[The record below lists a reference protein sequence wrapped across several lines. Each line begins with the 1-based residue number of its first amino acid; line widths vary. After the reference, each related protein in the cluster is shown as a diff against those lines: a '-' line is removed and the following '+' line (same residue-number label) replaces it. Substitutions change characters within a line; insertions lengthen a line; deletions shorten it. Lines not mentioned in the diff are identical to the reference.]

1 MGRKKLA
8 VTIISVLTAALIGV
22 GATLAVLSAISGPV
36 TATFVIG
43 DVDLVLEETTG
54 TDYKLLPG
62 VKVKK
67 DPKVTVKSGS
77 EDCWLFVRL
86 TKTGD
91 AEEYLDYAI
100 ADGWTSLDG
109 YDGVYYRSVSDVTED
124 TSFSVIK
131 DDTVTVKDTL
141 TKEKL
146 QAITNRPRLTL
157 TAYAVQSYGVDTA
170 DAAWNIIL
178 TEE

>member
-1 MGRKKLA
+1 MRKGKFITRLA
-8 VTIISVLTAALIGV
+8 VLLSLMLVSVGT
-22 GATLAVLSAISGPV
+22 TLAVLSSTSGPV

-43 DVDLVLEETTG
+43 DIDLALEETAG

-62 VKVKK
+62 TVITM
-67 DPKVTVKSGS
+67 DPRVTVGSGS
-77 EDCWLFVRL
+77 VDCWLFVRL
-86 TKTGD
+86 NRTND
-91 AEEYLDYAI
+91 ADGYLDYAI

-109 YDGVYYRSVSDVTED
+109 YDGVYYRSVSDVGED
-124 TSFSVIK
+124 AVFPVIK
-131 DDTVTVKDTL
+131 DDSVTVKDTL

-146 QAITNRPRLTL
+146 QAITDKPRLTV

-170 DAAWNIIL
+170 GAAWSIIL